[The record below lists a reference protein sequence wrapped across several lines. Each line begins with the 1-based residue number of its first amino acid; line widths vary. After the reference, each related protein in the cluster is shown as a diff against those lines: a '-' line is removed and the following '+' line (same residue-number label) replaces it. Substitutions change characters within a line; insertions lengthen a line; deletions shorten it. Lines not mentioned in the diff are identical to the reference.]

1 MIDTRKKNFFKLIVL
16 SLSLLLAPQLKAVQ
30 DVYEYK
36 NKQGV
41 TEFTDELK
49 TDKVPEQHIQIEK
62 RTAEEEALSQQKL
75 DKIRQRDDQLD
86 KKLAQER
93 AIENEHRRKLAEQQA
108 LNKEQKA
115 ESEENDNDDGYYDNG
130 YYDRP
135 GRLPIGSPIK
145 PKPPGK
151 PVVRPGRPK

>member
-1 MIDTRKKNFFKLIVL
+1 MTISRNKIFFNLSVL
-16 SLSLLLAPQLKAVQ
+16 SFSLLLAVQAEAVQ
-30 DVYEYK
+30 DIYEYK

-41 TEFTDELK
+41 TEFTDEPK
-49 TDKVPEQHIQIEK
+49 TDKTPEKHIQIEK
-62 RTAEEEALSQQKL
+62 RTAEEEALSKQKL
-75 DKIRQRDDQLD
+75 DKIREKDAQLD
-86 KKLAQER
+86 KRLAHER

-108 LNKEQKA
+108 LNNKQKA

-151 PVVRPGRPK
+151 PVIRPGRPK